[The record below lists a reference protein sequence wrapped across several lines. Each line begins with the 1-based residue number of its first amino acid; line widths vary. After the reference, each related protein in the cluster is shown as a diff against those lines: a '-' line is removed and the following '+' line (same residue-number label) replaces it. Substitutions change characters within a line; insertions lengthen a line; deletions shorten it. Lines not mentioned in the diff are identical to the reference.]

1 MKEVVPTQGNRHSIA
16 AEIRRVRECSDTFY
30 SVTQKIPNRRTAQPS
45 LLVGG
50 MLLSVPAGVVL
61 TILTEWVEGISL
73 LQLDRAYCNRALR
86 PAWLEILQSRGC
98 ILSSIPRNWV
108 DKTRNSLYQFAV
120 SKNVKVAALFTDGSD
135 PLDLVHRVLLLS
147 NQCITEVRMRSVSE
161 RLFPFISNVANCC
174 TNIKILRLDSCEL
187 AQGFPMLLRRNPHLE
202 KLTLRDCKDTRGQ
215 PLETFDC
222 PNLSYLCVHGEKMVN
237 NGWLSTILQGV
248 RANLLSIELRTMYS
262 KITEEVIHIISDT
275 CPNLQRIVFGAQQ
288 IPGPAIV
295 TLTEKCRHVRV
306 LDIANTMFPPRG
318 LQQILQN
325 LLSINSIRFYF
336 CGPIT
341 DDDIILLG
349 RLHGGSLENISV
361 EHYACAFSEDSLCTF
376 LKHCKRLHTVR
387 LNIAAEWEYSVKTIA
402 SLAHLPLTTL
412 VLDAHL
418 SREVKRGI
426 MKYCPH
432 VTVLGLRGEND
443 GGAIVPIVRACK
455 KLKKLYTVGLNAHW
469 QQEMMAVNRHLAIE
483 NNYLFP
489 PLVYLE

>member
-1 MKEVVPTQGNRHSIA
+1 MS
-16 AEIRRVRECSDTFY
+16 
-30 SVTQKIPNRRTAQPS
+30 QKISKSEQPS
-45 LLVGG
+45 LLLGG

-61 TILTEWVEGISL
+61 TILTEWIEGISL
-73 LQLDRAYCNRALR
+73 LQLDRAYCNKALR

-98 ILSSIPRNWV
+98 VLSSIPRNWV
-108 DKTRNSLYQFAV
+108 DKNRNSLYQFAV
-120 SKNVKVAALFTDGSD
+120 SKNVKVSALFTDGSD

-147 NQCITEVRMRSVSE
+147 NHSITEVRLKSVFE
-161 RLFPFISNVANCC
+161 GLLPFITYVANCC
-174 TNIKILRLDSCEL
+174 SNIKVLRLDSCEL
-187 AQGFPMLLRRNPHLE
+187 DEGFQMLLRRNPHLE
-202 KLTLRDCKDTRGQ
+202 KLTVRDCKDTSGH
-215 PLETFDC
+215 PLETLYC
-222 PNLSYLCVHGEKMVN
+222 PNLSSLCVQGEKMVN

-248 RANLLSIELRTMYS
+248 RAKLLTIDLKTMDS
-262 KITEEVIHIISDT
+262 KITEEVIDIISNT

-295 TLTEKCRHVRV
+295 ALTEKCRQICV
-306 LDIANTMFPPRG
+306 LDISNTMFPLRG
-318 LQQILQN
+318 LQQIFQN
-325 LLSINSIRFYF
+325 LLSLCSIRFYF

-349 RLHGGSLENISV
+349 RLHGDSLESISV
-361 EHYACAFSEDSLCTF
+361 EHYACSFAEDSLCTF
-376 LKHCKRLHTVR
+376 LMHCKRLHTVQ

-469 QQEMMAVNRHLAIE
+469 QQEMKAVNRNLAIE

-489 PLVYLE
+489 PLVYLD